1 MNYLDTS
8 ALIKRYVREA
18 ASSAVDA
25 LIAQQAPVVTSK
37 VTYAEMYSAL
47 ARRRREGDLSPRAYA
62 VASRQFEAEWA
73 AFVRVDVTD
82 DVLAGARRLVERH
95 PLRGFDA
102 IHVASAITFAGDI
115 GLAVTFAGADRRQ
128 LEAARAE
135 GLAVADLTATPSP

>member
-1 MNYLDTS
+1 
-8 ALIKRYVREA
+8 
-18 ASSAVDA
+18 
-25 LIAQQAPVVTSK
+25 
-37 VTYAEMYSAL
+37 MYSAL
-47 ARRRREGDLSPRAYA
+47 ARRRRKGDLSLRAYA

-102 IHVASAITFAGDI
+102 IYVASAITFAGDI
-115 GLAVTFAGADRRQ
+115 GVAVTFAGADRRQ

-135 GLAVADLTATPSP
+135 GLAVADFTATPSP